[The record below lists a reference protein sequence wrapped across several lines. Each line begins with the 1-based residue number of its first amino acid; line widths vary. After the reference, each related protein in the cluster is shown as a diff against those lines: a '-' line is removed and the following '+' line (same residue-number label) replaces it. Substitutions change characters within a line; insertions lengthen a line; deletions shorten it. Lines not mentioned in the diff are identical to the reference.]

1 MLRSINYR
9 YMKENDTFWKK
20 YKKDFKNAFF
30 FSGVKSNADQMEE
43 AAKQLNHENFK
54 DSKLKREDF

>member
-1 MLRSINYR
+1 
-9 YMKENDTFWKK
+9 MKENDTFWKK